1 MHTDAALGE
10 IEVIELTLP
19 AEPLDAD
26 GALHPMA
33 DVQQWAAH
41 VFRAGRVQPARAVT
55 ALPQS
60 GPQASGAGGARAFYW
75 WMLVAALLAVALA

>member
-1 MHTDAALGE
+1 
-10 IEVIELTLP
+10 
-19 AEPLDAD
+19 
-26 GALHPMA
+26 
-33 DVQQWAAH
+33 
-41 VFRAGRVQPARAVT
+41 VT